1 MIRYIIKRILLM
13 IPIIL
18 CVTFLIFFIMDLM
31 PGTPAQT
38 ILGPE
43 ATTEAVEALNEEL
56 GYNKPLIYRY
66 GKYVYDIVVHQ
77 DMGNSYSWKRPVWN
91 DVIDR
96 LPTSITIAAN
106 GIVVAILFG
115 IPIGVISAVKQYS
128 ALDRASTFTSLLLGA
143 IPAFWLSMVLIV
155 VFAVKLKWLPTS
167 GTGSLKHYIL
177 PALGLGLGYA
187 AKEMRYTRSS
197 MLDSVRQDYIDTAR
211 SKGVPEWRII
221 WKHALQ
227 NALLPVITMTGTTFS
242 SLIGGALV
250 SEQVFALA
258 GVGSLMTTAIYS
270 KDIPIV
276 MGCVVVLATLYS
288 VILLMIDIL
297 YALVDPRIKARYSN
311 KR

>member
-1 MIRYIIKRILLM
+1 MIRYVVKRVLLM

-18 CVTFLIFFIMDLM
+18 AVTFLIFFILDLM

-38 ILGPE
+38 ILGQE
-43 ATTEAVEALNEEL
+43 ATAEAVEELNREL
-56 GYNKPLIYRY
+56 GYDKPFIYRY
-66 GKYVYDIVVHQ
+66 AKYVFDIIVHQ

-91 DVIDR
+91 EVINR
-96 LPTSITIAAN
+96 LPTSIIVAAN
-106 GIVVAILFG
+106 GMLVAIIIG
-115 IPIGVISAVKQYS
+115 IPIGVLSAVKQYS
-128 ALDRASTFTSLLLGA
+128 ALDKISTFISLLLGA

-155 VFAVKLKWLPTS
+155 VFSIKLGWLPTS
-167 GTGSLKHYIL
+167 GLGSLKHYIL
-177 PALGLGLGYA
+177 PAFGLGLGYA

-211 SKGVPEWRII
+211 SKGVPERRVI

-227 NALLPVITMTGTTFS
+227 NAMLPVVTMTGTTFS

-250 SEQVFALA
+250 SEQVFALS

-288 VILLMIDIL
+288 VILLLIDIL
-297 YALVDPRIKARYSN
+297 HAMIDPRIKARYAN

>member
-1 MIRYIIKRILLM
+1 MIRYVVKRVLLM

-38 ILGPE
+38 MLGQE
-43 ATTEAVEALNEEL
+43 ATAEAIAELNHQL
-56 GYNKPLIYRY
+56 GYDKPFIYRY
-66 GKYVYDIVVHQ
+66 FKYIYDIVINH
-77 DMGNSYSWKRPVWN
+77 DMGTSYSWKRPVWN
-91 DVIDR
+91 EVMNR
-96 LPTSITIAAN
+96 LPTSIVVAAN
-106 GIVVAILFG
+106 GMLVAIVLG

-128 ALDRASTFTSLLLGA
+128 GIDKVSTFISLFLGA

-155 VFAVKLKWLPTS
+155 VFAVKLGWLPTS
-167 GTGSLKHYIL
+167 GMGSLKHYIL

-211 SKGVPEWRII
+211 SKGVPEKRVI

-250 SEQVFALA
+250 SEQVFALP

-288 VILLMIDIL
+288 VILLLIDL
-297 YALVDPRIKARYSN
+297 LHALIDPRIKARYAN
-311 KR
+311 RR

>member
-1 MIRYIIKRILLM
+1 M

-38 ILGPE
+38 MLGQDASAE
-43 ATTEAVEALNEEL
+43 AIAELNHEL
-56 GYNKPLIYRY
+56 GYDKPFIVRF
-66 GKYVYDIVVHQ
+66 GKYVYDIVINH
-77 DMGNSYSWKRPVWN
+77 DMGTSYSWKRPVWN
-91 DVIDR
+91 DVIGR
-96 LPTSITIAAN
+96 LPMSIKIATN
-106 GIVVAILFG
+106 GMLVAILLG
-115 IPIGVISAVKQYS
+115 IPIGVLSAVKQYS
-128 ALDRASTFTSLLLGA
+128 ALDKSATFVSLFLGA
-143 IPAFWLSMVLIV
+143 IPAFWLSMVMIV

-167 GTGSLKHYIL
+167 GTGSFKHYIL
-177 PALGLGLGYA
+177 PAFGLGLGYA

-197 MLDSVRQDYIDTAR
+197 MLDSIRQDYIDTAR
-211 SKGVPEWRII
+211 AKGVPEQRVI

-227 NALLPVITMTGTTFS
+227 NALLPVVTMTGTTFS

-250 SEQVFALA
+250 SEQVFALP

-288 VILLMIDIL
+288 IILLLIDLVHAMI
-297 YALVDPRIKARYSN
+297 DPRIKARYAN